1 MVRFTARRLRL
12 RKHLPTMPCASMVRP
27 LLSSSTFFADVV
39 IWLLP
44 YPRHMA
50 LLSGLRSFDIGW
62 SSRPSAAAH
71 LARWSAYLRSLF
83 SACADTYIRIFLTI
97 GGILAPTGRCTFGR
111 CTRSTTKSWS
121 TAHRESVPASN
132 DSTMTS
138 AWLPLACDPNWWR
151 LTSSR
156 S

>member
-12 RKHLPTMPCASMVRP
+12 RKHLPTTPCASMVRP

-83 SACADTYIRIFLTI
+83 SACANTYIRTFLTI
-97 GGILAPTGRCTFGR
+97 GGILAPTGWYLVHSAGVHVARQNRGR
-111 CTRSTTKSWS
+111 LHTVNLCPRQTINNDISM
-121 TAHRESVPASN
+121 AAASV
-132 DSTMTS
+132 
-138 AWLPLACDPNWWR
+138 
-151 LTSSR
+151 
-156 S
+156 